1 MPIPIICLDVSLRQ
15 FCERFRRC
23 FTRPQWKYLVTVLLG
38 LMLCQSACTLSGL
51 LGQVAEGQSLS
62 GLSRF
67 FSQAPW
73 SAEDVAGAW
82 LEGFDEQ
89 MAQAVREEKARQRR
103 QQPRRRGRPQ
113 ATVVTGYLI
122 GDDSTQHKPKG
133 EKMGGL
139 GQHHSTTAHGRVP
152 GHSLVQGLYVLL
164 GRRCPL
170 APQMYRQR
178 AVCEREGVP
187 FVSKVVLMETLIRT
201 FVPVAGTRTHVLVDA
216 WYGCK
221 RIWKA
226 ARERGFLITSG
237 LASNRFLRV
246 PDPEAEC
253 GRRWQRLGDYAAGL
267 EPDQYQKVRWP
278 RQDDEPREVYVH
290 VVRTRIRKLYTC
302 QLIIARPALDCLA
315 KDIRYWASSDLD
327 ADLLTLVNYLA
338 ARWAIEVFFGDTKEL
353 LGLDHYQLMSA
364 TAILRFWTLVCAA
377 YLYLDEERAHLRHEW
392 QRHVTI
398 GQARREVQRRHC
410 QHLLDWLHE
419 QFSAGIMP
427 EQLFPLLA
435 A

>member
-1 MPIPIICLDVSLRQ
+1 MSIPIICLDAGLRQ
-15 FCERFRRC
+15 FCERFRRS
-23 FTRPQWKYLVTVLLG
+23 FSKPQYKYLVTVLLG
-38 LMLCQSACTLSGL
+38 LMLCQGTCTLSGV

-73 SAEDVAGAW
+73 SAEAVAEAW
-82 LEGFDEQ
+82 LEGFGEQ
-89 MAQAVREEKARQRR
+89 MSQAMREEKARQRG
-103 QQPRRRGRPQ
+103 QQPRRQGRPQ

-139 GQHHSTTAHGRVP
+139 GCHHSTSAQGQVP

-170 APQMYRQR
+170 APRMYRQQ

-187 FVSKVVLMETLIRT
+187 FVSKVDIMETLIRT
-201 FVPVAGTRTHVLVDA
+201 FVPVAGTCTHVLVDA

-246 PDPEAEC
+246 PDPQTQR

-267 EPDQYQKVRWP
+267 RPDQYQKVRWP
-278 RQDDEPREVYVH
+278 RQEEEPREVYVH

-302 QLIIARPALDCLA
+302 LLIIARPSLDCPA
-315 KDIRYWASSDLD
+315 KDIRYWASSDLH
-327 ADLLTLVNYLA
+327 ADLKTLVTHIA
-338 ARWAIEVFFGDTKEL
+338 ARWAIEVFFGDAKEL

-364 TAILRFWTLVCAA
+364 TAILRFWTLVSAA
-377 YLYLDEERAHLRHEW
+377 YLYLDEQRAYLRDEW
-392 QRHVTI
+392 RCHVTI
-398 GQARREVQRRHC
+398 GQARREVQRRHW
-410 QHLLDWLHE
+410 QLLLNWLQE
-419 QFSAGIMP
+419 QFLAGVSP
-427 EQLFPLLA
+427 EQLFLLLA

>member
-1 MPIPIICLDVSLRQ
+1 MPIPIICLDASLRQ
-15 FCERFRRC
+15 FCETFRRC
-23 FTRPQWKYLVTVLLG
+23 FTRPQWKYLVTVLLA
-38 LMLCQSACTLSGL
+38 LMMCQGTCTLSGL

-73 SAEDVAGAW
+73 SAEEVAEAW
-82 LEGFDEQ
+82 LEGFGEQ
-89 MAQAVREEKARQRR
+89 MAEAVRDEHIRQRR
-103 QQPRRRGRPQ
+103 KQGRRRGRPR

-133 EKMGGL
+133 KKMGGI
-139 GQHHSTTAHGRVP
+139 GHHYSTTAKGQVP

-170 APQMYRQR
+170 APQMYRQK

-187 FVSKVVLMETLIRT
+187 FHSKIDIMETLIRSFQPIAET
-201 FVPVAGTRTHVLVDA
+201 STHVLVDA

-226 ARERGFLITSG
+226 ARQRGFLITSG
-237 LASNRFLRV
+237 LPSNRFLRV
-246 PDPEAEC
+246 PDPEAERGWC
-253 GRRWQRLGDYAAGL
+253 WQCLNEYVTTLR
-267 EPDQYQKVRWP
+267 PNQYQKVRWP
-278 RQDDEPREVYVH
+278 RQDEEPRDVYVH
-290 VVRTRIRKLYTC
+290 VIHTRIRKLYTC
-302 QLIIARPALDCLA
+302 QLVIARPSLDCPA

-327 ADLLTLVNYLA
+327 ADLMTLVHYIA
-338 ARWAIEVFFGDTKEL
+338 MRWTIEVFFGDTKEL

-364 TAILRFWTLVCAA
+364 TAILRFWTLVAAA
-377 YLYLDEERAHLRHEW
+377 YLYLDEERARLRDEW

-398 GQARREVQRRHC
+398 GEARRAIQRRHWR
-410 QHLLDWLHE
+410 HLLDWLHE
-419 QFSAGIMP
+419 QFSAGVTS